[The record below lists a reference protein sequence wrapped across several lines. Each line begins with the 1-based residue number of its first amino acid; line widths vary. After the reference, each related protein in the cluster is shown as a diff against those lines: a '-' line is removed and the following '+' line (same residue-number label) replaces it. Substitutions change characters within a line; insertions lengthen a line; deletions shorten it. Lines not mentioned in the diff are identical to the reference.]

1 MTTVN
6 ANSDFSIDD
15 ITIFCD
21 ACYKGDIKKLNIM

>member
-15 ITIFCD
+15 IAIFCD
-21 ACYKGDIKKLNIM
+21 ACYKGDIKN